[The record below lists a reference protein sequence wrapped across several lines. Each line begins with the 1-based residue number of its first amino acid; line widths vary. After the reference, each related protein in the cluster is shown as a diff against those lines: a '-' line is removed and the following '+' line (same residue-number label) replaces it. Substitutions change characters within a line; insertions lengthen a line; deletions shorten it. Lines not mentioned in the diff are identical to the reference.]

1 MPSGDFKALMMTVEL
16 EFTRPQV
23 GQMLLQN
30 GKFED
35 VDAKKMIGVISRTL
49 NEHVFTVG
57 QKFAIEFCGNNYLVT
72 VGGISNDVMRMV
84 EGDEFEEDATDDR
97 ITHQRGLLTPST
109 TLIFETAANSGI
121 KISGQ
126 KSSVMN
132 STLFKSKQFSF
143 EKLGIGGL
151 DKQFE
156 DIFR

>member
-1 MPSGDFKALMMTVEL
+1 MPGLSSAERGFQSAHDDRGM

-72 VGGISNDVMRMV
+72 VGGISSDV
-84 EGDEFEEDATDDR
+84 
-97 ITHQRGLLTPST
+97 
-109 TLIFETAANSGI
+109 
-121 KISGQ
+121 ISYG
-126 KSSVMN
+126 
-132 STLFKSKQFSF
+132 
-143 EKLGIGGL
+143 
-151 DKQFE
+151 
-156 DIFR
+156 